1 LLSEKINRTDIILI
15 MLVTLTWGLSYSV
28 IKFALKDYPPIA
40 FRTWCLVL
48 GILALGAYLIRQR
61 ISFRVPKAERLR
73 VFQLSALNMILWQIG
88 LMYGVLLLNSG
99 RAAIIGYTMP
109 VWALLTS
116 VLVYGARLTWQGV
129 LGVTLALAATLLLG
143 VAEFSAFSAA
153 PIGVILMLGAA
164 ISWGAGTAMTRHS
177 TLSISNEVLT
187 FWSLVSAC
195 IALFILT
202 SFTEYDRW
210 RWPVLSE
217 WLAIIYAGVVTFS
230 FGYVAWF
237 RVARKLPPVVSSLSI
252 MLVPVVGL
260 FAGSL
265 FMGEALSGFD
275 YAALIL
281 ILLAMATVIRPAPRN

>member
-1 LLSEKINRTDIILI
+1 

-48 GILALGAYLIRQR
+48 GILALGVYLVRQR
-61 ISFRVPKAERLR
+61 ISFRVPQAERFR

-116 VLVYGARLTWQGV
+116 VLVYGARLTWQGA
-129 LGVTLALAATLLLG
+129 LGVTLALAATILLG

-153 PIGVILMLGAA
+153 PIGVMLMLGAA

-177 TLSISNEVLT
+177 TLTISNEVLA
-187 FWSLVSAC
+187 FWSLVSAF
-195 IALFILT
+195 IALLILT
-202 SFTEYDRW
+202 FLTEYDRW
-210 RWPVLSE
+210 RWPVMSE

-265 FMGEALSGFD
+265 FMGETLSSFD
-275 YAALIL
+275 YVALIF
-281 ILLAMATVIRPAPRN
+281 ILLAMATVIRPAPRH

>member
-1 LLSEKINRTDIILI
+1 

-48 GILALGAYLIRQR
+48 GILALGVYLVRQR
-61 ISFRVPKAERLR
+61 ISFRVPQAERFR

-129 LGVTLALAATLLLG
+129 LGVTLALAATILLG

-153 PIGVILMLGAA
+153 PIGVMLMLGAA

-177 TLSISNEVLT
+177 TLTISNEVLA
-187 FWSLVSAC
+187 FWSLVSAF
-195 IALFILT
+195 IALLILT
-202 SFTEYDRW
+202 FLTEYDRW
-210 RWPVLSE
+210 RWPVMSE

-237 RVARKLPPVVSSLSI
+237 RVAR
-252 MLVPVVGL
+252 
-260 FAGSL
+260 
-265 FMGEALSGFD
+265 
-275 YAALIL
+275 
-281 ILLAMATVIRPAPRN
+281 

>member
-1 LLSEKINRTDIILI
+1 

-48 GILALGAYLIRQR
+48 GILALGVYLIRHR
-61 ISFRVPKAERLR
+61 ISFRVPQAERFR
-73 VFQLSALNMILWQIG
+73 VLQLSALNMILWQIG

-153 PIGVILMLGAA
+153 PIGVMLMLGAA

-177 TLSISNEVLT
+177 TLTISNEVLA
-187 FWSLVSAC
+187 FWSLVSAF
-195 IALFILT
+195 IALLILT
-202 SFTEYDRW
+202 FFTEYDRW
-210 RWPVLSE
+210 RWPVMSE

-265 FMGEALSGFD
+265 FMGETLSSYD
-275 YAALIL
+275 YVALIF
-281 ILLAMATVIRPAPRN
+281 ILLAMATVIRPAPRH

>member
-1 LLSEKINRTDIILI
+1 MLSEKINRTDIILI
-15 MLVTLTWGLSYSV
+15 VLVTLTWGLSYSV

-40 FRTWCLVL
+40 FRTWCLLL
-48 GILALGAYLIRQR
+48 GILALGIYLVRKR
-61 ISFRVPKAERLR
+61 ISFRVPQAERLR
-73 VFQLSALNMILWQIG
+73 VFQLSTLNMILWQIG

-116 VLVYGARLTWQGV
+116 VLVYGAKLSWQGV
-129 LGVTLALAATLLLG
+129 LGVTLALTATLLLG

-153 PIGVILMLGAA
+153 PIGVMLMLGAA
-164 ISWGAGTAMTRHS
+164 ISWGAGTAMTRHAKL
-177 TLSISNEVLT
+177 TISNEVLA
-187 FWSLVSAC
+187 FWSLISAF
-195 IALFILT
+195 IALLALT
-202 SFTEYDRW
+202 YFTEYDRW
-210 RWPVLSE
+210 RWPVFNE
-217 WLAIIYAGVVTFS
+217 WLAIVYAGVVTFS

-260 FAGSL
+260 FAGSI
-265 FMGEALSGFD
+265 FMGEALSSFD

>member
-1 LLSEKINRTDIILI
+1 

-28 IKFALKDYPPIA
+28 IKFALKNYPPIA

-48 GILALGAYLIRQR
+48 GILALGVYLIRHR
-61 ISFRVPKAERLR
+61 ISFRVPPAERFKVL
-73 VFQLSALNMILWQIG
+73 QLSALNMILWQIG

-143 VAEFSAFSAA
+143 IAEFSAFSAA
-153 PIGVILMLGAA
+153 PIGVMLMLGAA

-177 TLSISNEVLT
+177 TLTISNEVLA
-187 FWSLVSAC
+187 FWSLVSAG
-195 IALFILT
+195 IALLILT
-202 SFTEYDRW
+202 YFTEYDRW
-210 RWPVLSE
+210 RWPVISE

-265 FMGEALSGFD
+265 FMGEALSSFD
-275 YAALIL
+275 YIALIF
-281 ILLAMATVIRPAPRN
+281 ILLAMATVIRPAPRH

>member
-1 LLSEKINRTDIILI
+1 MLSEKINRTDIILI
-15 MLVTLTWGLSYSV
+15 VLVTLTWGLSYSV

-40 FRTWCLVL
+40 FRTWCLLL
-48 GILALGAYLIRQR
+48 GILALGIYLVRKR
-61 ISFRVPKAERLR
+61 ISFRVPQAERLR
-73 VFQLSALNMILWQIG
+73 VFQLSTLNMILWQIG

-116 VLVYGARLTWQGV
+116 VLVYGAKLSWQGV
-129 LGVTLALAATLLLG
+129 LGVTLALTATLLLG

-153 PIGVILMLGAA
+153 PIGVMLMLGAA
-164 ISWGAGTAMTRHS
+164 ISWGAGTAMTRHAKL
-177 TLSISNEVLT
+177 TISNEVLA
-187 FWSLVSAC
+187 FWSLISAF
-195 IALFILT
+195 IALLALT
-202 SFTEYDRW
+202 YFTEYDRW
-210 RWPVLSE
+210 RWPIFNE
-217 WLAIIYAGVVTFS
+217 WLAIVYAGVVTFS

-260 FAGSL
+260 FAGSI
-265 FMGEALSGFD
+265 FMGEALSSFD

>member
-1 LLSEKINRTDIILI
+1 

-48 GILALGAYLIRQR
+48 GILALGVYLIRQR
-61 ISFRVPKAERLR
+61 ISFRVPQAERFR

-116 VLVYGARLTWQGV
+116 VLIYGARLTWQGV

-143 VAEFSAFSAA
+143 VAEFSSFSAA
-153 PIGVILMLGAA
+153 PIGVMLMLGAA

-177 TLSISNEVLT
+177 TLTISNEVLT
-187 FWSLVSAC
+187 FWSLVSAA
-195 IALFILT
+195 IALLILT
-202 SFTEYDRW
+202 FFTEYDRW
-210 RWPVLSE
+210 RWPVISE

-265 FMGEALSGFD
+265 FMGETLSSFD
-275 YAALIL
+275 YVALVF
-281 ILLAMATVIRPAPRN
+281 ILLAMATVIRPAPRH

>member
-1 LLSEKINRTDIILI
+1 

-48 GILALGAYLIRQR
+48 GILALGIYLIRQR
-61 ISFRVPKAERLR
+61 ISFRVPQAERFR

-116 VLVYGARLTWQGV
+116 VLIYGARLTWQGV

-143 VAEFSAFSAA
+143 VAEFSSFSAA
-153 PIGVILMLGAA
+153 PIGVMLMLGAA

-177 TLSISNEVLT
+177 TLTISNEVLT
-187 FWSLVSAC
+187 FWSLVSAT
-195 IALFILT
+195 IALLILT
-202 SFTEYDRW
+202 FFTEYDRW
-210 RWPVLSE
+210 RWPVMSPDFCQSTQDLLSKE
-217 WLAIIYAGVVTFS
+217 
-230 FGYVAWF
+230 
-237 RVARKLPPVVSSLSI
+237 K
-252 MLVPVVGL
+252 
-260 FAGSL
+260 
-265 FMGEALSGFD
+265 
-275 YAALIL
+275 
-281 ILLAMATVIRPAPRN
+281 

>member
-1 LLSEKINRTDIILI
+1 

-48 GILALGAYLIRQR
+48 GILALGIYLIRQR
-61 ISFRVPKAERLR
+61 ISFRVPQAERFR

-116 VLVYGARLTWQGV
+116 VLIYGARLTWQGV

-143 VAEFSAFSAA
+143 VAEFSSFSAA
-153 PIGVILMLGAA
+153 PIGVMLMLGAA

-177 TLSISNEVLT
+177 TLTISNEVLT
-187 FWSLVSAC
+187 FWSLVSAA
-195 IALFILT
+195 IALLILT
-202 SFTEYDRW
+202 FFTEYDRW
-210 RWPVLSE
+210 RWPVISE

-265 FMGEALSGFD
+265 FMGETLSSFD
-275 YAALIL
+275 YVALVF
-281 ILLAMATVIRPAPRN
+281 ILLAMATVIRPAPRH